1 MKKRGFTLIEMVV
14 VLAVVATLAA
24 ILVPTIEKNINDA
37 KKARASNEVQVIAA
51 AMASFFKDVGRWP
64 NTDGSS
70 ASLPA
75 NLELLYGPG
84 STGGGTNTQWWGTG
98 LTNTDTFANH
108 LIENDPGD
116 AANDYPTTGE
126 FAWRGPYINQIN
138 SDPWGYTYA
147 CNIQY
152 TWDAGG
158 ANAVFVWSA
167 GPDGEADTTWA
178 QSRTSATLGDDDIG
192 VRIR

>member
-14 VLAVVATLAA
+14 VLAVVAILAA

-37 KKARASNEVQVIAA
+37 KKARAANEVQVIAA

-70 ASLPA
+70 SLPA
-75 NLELLYGPG
+75 NLELLHGPG
-84 STGGGTNTQWWGTG
+84 NTGGGTNTQWWGTG
-98 LTNTDTFANH
+98 LTKIDTFANH

-116 AANDYPTTGE
+116 AANGYPTTGE

-138 SDPWGYTYA
+138 ADPWGYTYA

-152 TWDAGG
+152 TWDANG

-178 QSRTSATLGDDDIG
+178 QSRSSATLGDDHIG